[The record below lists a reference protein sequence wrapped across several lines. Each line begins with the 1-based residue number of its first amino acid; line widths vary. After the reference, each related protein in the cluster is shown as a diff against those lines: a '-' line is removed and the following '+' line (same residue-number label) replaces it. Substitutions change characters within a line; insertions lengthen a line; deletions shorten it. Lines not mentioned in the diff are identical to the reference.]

1 METEA
6 NERGARPEKVAVVEE
21 VRERLDS
28 ASAVMV
34 TEYRGLTVAQM
45 SNLRRE
51 LRPAGGYYRV
61 YKNTLAR
68 RAADEAGVDLGD
80 LLVGPTALAFVEQ
93 TPDGEPGDV
102 VRVAKTLRD
111 FAKANPNLI
120 VKGGVFEGIVMD
132 ASAVTRLADIE
143 PREVL
148 LAKLAGL
155 IAAPM
160 QQFAS
165 LLEALPRNFAFGL
178 KALLEKQGGT
188 YESAPEADDAAPAD
202 EAVSDEAI
210 SEEAPVAEDAVA
222 SDDVLASEEVPA
234 SENTEIETP
243 ADAGEGE
250 ES

>member
-6 NERGARPEKVAVVEE
+6 TNGSGARPEKVAVVDE
-21 VRERLDS
+21 VRERLDGS
-28 ASAVMV
+28 SAVLV

-68 RAADEAGVDLGD
+68 RAANEAGIDLD
-80 LLVGPTALAFVEQ
+80 ELLVGPTALAFVEQ
-93 TPDGEPGDV
+93 TPEGEPGDV
-102 VRVAKTLRD
+102 IRVAKTLRD
-111 FAKANPNLI
+111 FARANPDLI
-120 VKGGVFEGIVMD
+120 VKGGVFEGTVMD

-165 LLEALPRNFAFGL
+165 LLEALPRNFAYGL
-178 KALLEKQGGT
+178 KALIEQQGGT
-188 YESAPEADDAAPAD
+188 YESAPETDEQAAD
-202 EAVSDEAI
+202 EQAA
-210 SEEAPVAEDAVA
+210 EEPAA
-222 SDDVLASEEVPA
+222 DVTATEEVH
-234 SENTEIETP
+234 STENIEIETP
-243 ADAGEGE
+243 AETGEGE

>member
-6 NERGARPEKVAVVEE
+6 NARDARPEKVAVEE
-21 VRERLDS
+21 VRERLGS
-28 ASAVMV
+28 ANAVMV

-68 RAADEAGVDLGD
+68 RAADEAGVDLGK

-93 TPDGEPGDV
+93 TPEGEPGDV

-120 VKGGVFEGIVMD
+120 VKGGVFEGNVLD
-132 ASAVTRLADIE
+132 ASAVARLADIE

-178 KALLEKQGGT
+178 KALIEKQG
-188 YESAPEADDAAPAD
+188 ESTPKTDDADPAAVSAPAD
-202 EAVSDEAI
+202 EAPAT
-210 SEEAPVAEDAVA
+210 
-222 SDDVLASEEVPA
+222 EEVPA

>member
-1 METEA
+1 MDTEA
-6 NERGARPEKVAVVEE
+6 TNAPEARPEKVAAVAE

-28 ASAVMV
+28 ASAMMV

-45 SNLRRE
+45 SSLRSE
-51 LRPAGGYYRV
+51 LRPAGGYCRV

-68 RAADEAGVDLGD
+68 RAANEAGVELDE
-80 LLVGPTALAFVEQ
+80 LLIGPTALTFVEQ
-93 TPDGEPGDV
+93 TPEGEPGDV
-102 VRVAKTLRD
+102 VRVAKILRD

-120 VKGGVFEGIVMD
+120 VKGGVFEGVVMD

-165 LLEALPRNFAFGL
+165 LLEALPRNFAYGL
-178 KALLEKQGGT
+178 KALIEEQGGT
-188 YESAPEADDAAPAD
+188 YEPSSASSEAASDEAPTDEAPAEDSSTD
-202 EAVSDEAI
+202 EAVADAS
-210 SEEAPVAEDAVA
+210 SET
-222 SDDVLASEEVPA
+222 A
-234 SENTEIETP
+234 SENTDIDTP
-243 ADAGEGE
+243 AAADEGE